1 LKIAINGFGRIGRI
15 FLRHAIK
22 EKELEIV
29 ALNDLGDAKLM
40 AHLLQ
45 YDSVFGRFDGTV
57 DCTGNTLTVNGQ
69 AIKVFSERDP
79 EKLPWKEL
87 GIDIVLESTG
97 VFRDTKGAGKHLK
110 AGAKRVV
117 LSAPPKGD
125 GIKQIVMG
133 VNQDIVTKED
143 LIVSNASCTTN
154 SLAPIAKILNDSFG
168 IEKGVI
174 TTIHAYTGDQKIVD
188 SPHKDFRRARAAAI
202 NIIPTTTG
210 AAKAVTK
217 VIPELKGKLDG
228 ISVRVPV
235 PCGSVTDFFVWLKKE
250 VTAEEVNKTVKD
262 HCCTDMDC
270 YVEYSE
276 EELVSSD
283 IVGNKH
289 SSIFD
294 SKQTMANGKL
304 VKMLCWYDNETGYS
318 NRLIDLMKFMEAKK

>member
-1 LKIAINGFGRIGRI
+1 MKIAINGFGRIGRI

-22 EKELEIV
+22 EPELEIV
-29 ALNDLGDAKLM
+29 ALNDLGDAKTM
-40 AHLLQ
+40 AHLLK
-45 YDSVFGRFDGTV
+45 YDSVFGRFDGTIE
-57 DCTGNTLTVNGQ
+57 CTENEIKINGKP
-69 AIKVFSERDP
+69 IKVFSERDP
-79 EKLPWKEL
+79 EKLPWKKL

-97 VFRDTKGAGKHLK
+97 AFRDSERAGKHLK

-125 GIKQIVMG
+125 DIKQIVMG
-133 VNQDIVTKED
+133 VNQNILTEED

-154 SLAPIAKILNDSFG
+154 SLAPIAKILNDAFG

-174 TTIHAYTGDQKIVD
+174 TTIHAYTGDQRLVD
-188 SPHKDFRRARAAAI
+188 SPHSDLRRARAAAA

-235 PCGSVTDFFVWLKKE
+235 PCGSVTDFSAWLEKE
-250 VTAEEVNKTVKD
+250 VTVEEVNEAVKK
-262 HCCTDMDC
+262 HCCTDMGC

-283 IVGNKH
+283 IIGNTH

-294 SKQTMANGKL
+294 SKQTMVNGKL

-318 NRLIDLMKFMEAKK
+318 RRLIDLMKFMGAKK